1 MSGGAKGRAS
11 SRPVTSVSRASRV
24 ASPTPRSKFL
34 FMHLAEPQKAPVR
47 GPGRR
52 KSEVGR
58 MLRRPAGQED
68 LADLELEDAAGDDQA
83 IDPVLSNILGLGSA
97 KGGGGGAAAD
107 DDDFEEEDEDEED
120 EEDEDEEGEAE
131 EDDDEDEDDEEGE
144 GEEDE
149 LDASEEDGSERAG
162 AGGGFSSRRA
172 GGGGGLRG
180 PALSMA
186 RFGGGSG
193 TLYPPAARSAASMAL
208 NSRIL
213 RAARELTGVKD
224 GGGSGGSGGSGSGSS
239 GAASGKV
246 VALPAAA
253 FASNYAERRALLRE
267 DREQKVERRMMEMVH
282 KGQMPPE
289 LLLDEDL
296 AQSSK
301 LDADAFEDDP
311 DAYDSDELL
320 GSDVSSISSTDEE
333 TDTPEKAARRDRRRT
348 HRRRAKV
355 RVLKKR
361 RRRMW
366 AKKRRDL
373 DMAKSRYYDDMID
386 QLVMDNPLL
395 RPPAAAA
402 DLDTKRSF
410 VDRATAE
417 NLTRAKIDQM
427 ASWIRA
433 ISVVVENLG
442 MITGFLMFEGL
453 SVAVDAELRKPEL
466 QPIIAQLARKYLR
479 RGPSSPEWGL
489 AIMMLGTAGTIHAM
503 NVRNQEAAASAAGKG
518 ASTGPASSKVGKL
531 VSGAMKMMK
540 VFGFGGGGGPEPAAA
555 MQQQPQPHPAAMP
568 HQQLHTATAHQ
579 VIASRYAAAQEPT
592 TRGGGGGGGGGSS
605 QPLPRRRH
613 REDDGD
619 GAAADEDGAGSRAP
633 WDD

>member
-1 MSGGAKGRAS
+1 M
-11 SRPVTSVSRASRV
+11 RPVTSVSRASRI

-47 GPGRR
+47 GEGRR
-52 KSEVGR
+52 KTEVGR
-58 MLRRPAGQED
+58 MLKRPAGQED
-68 LADLELEDAAGDDQA
+68 LADLELEDGGDQP
-83 IDPVLSNILGLGSA
+83 IDPVLSNILGLG
-97 KGGGGGAAAD
+97 GGGKARGGAGKVEQGGAYADEEEGDEMDEMDEVDEAD
-107 DDDFEEEDEDEED
+107 DDEEE
-120 EEDEDEEGEAE
+120 
-131 EDDDEDEDDEEGE
+131 
-144 GEEDE
+144 
-149 LDASEEDGSERAG
+149 EEDGSAAEEEDGSGAEDEGSEVEDEGSGEEEEQEDGGERAWR
-162 AGGGFSSRRA
+162 GGR
-172 GGGGGLRG
+172 LRG
-180 PALSMA
+180 PALSMSRLA
-186 RFGGGSG
+186 GGGGALMPTSG
-193 TLYPPAARSAASMAL
+193 RASSAAAMAL

-213 RAARELTGVKD
+213 RAARELTGA
-224 GGGSGGSGGSGSGSS
+224 GSGGVKSSYAPKAAGGGGEEKQQKQLET
-239 GAASGKV
+239 A
-246 VALPAAA
+246 VAL
-253 FASNYAERRALLRE
+253 ASNYAERRALLRE
-267 DREQKVERRMMEMVH
+267 GREQKVERRMMEMVH
-282 KGQMPPE
+282 RGQMPPE
-289 LLLDEDL
+289 LLLDDDL

-333 TDTPEKAARRDRRRT
+333 TDTPEKAARREHRRSS
-348 HRRRAKV
+348 RRRAKV

-373 DMAKSRYYDDMID
+373 DLAKSRYYDDMID

-395 RPPAAAA
+395 RPPAASA

-453 SVAVDAELRKPEL
+453 SVAVDAELRKPEM
-466 QPIIAQLARKYLR
+466 QPVIAQLARKYLR

-489 AIMMLGTAGTIHAM
+489 AIMMLGTAGTIHAT
-503 NVRNQEAAASAAGKG
+503 NVRAQENAASASGKG

-540 VFGFGGGGGPEPAAA
+540 VFGFGGGGGGGGLFGGNAGPEPSAAA
-555 MQQQPQPHPAAMP
+555 PSRAHE
-568 HQQLHTATAHQ
+568 TAVAQH
-579 VIASRYAAAQEPT
+579 VIASRYSESAGTGDREAEGHAHAREGR
-592 TRGGGGGGGGGSS
+592 RG
-605 QPLPRRRH
+605 
-613 REDDGD
+613 DDGH
-619 GAAADEDGAGSRAP
+619 GRSRGRAERDEPGAGGAP